1 MSRNV
6 VILIMLILYGACMF
20 YSGYLIGR
28 IKSKIIG
35 VIHIEKVPDNEGMDS
50 VRFEF
55 GIQSL
60 EELYDMKDCQF
71 IIDYKERTTNNSDN
85 DNT

>member
-6 VILIMLILYGACMF
+6 VILIMLILFGVCMF

-28 IKSKIIG
+28 IKSKIVG
-35 VIHIEKVPDNEGMDS
+35 VIHIEKNPDIEGMDA

-71 IIDYKERTTNNSDN
+71 VIDYKERITNSSDN